1 MTATAKAKYN
11 FRSENEA
18 EITFEHLI
26 NEMAANNTTVTKADI
41 SGVLDVYKSVVLRY
55 AQLGYTVRGPL
66 GLVYV
71 TAGGTTDDNP
81 NLRFLPDTAVSRSVL
96 ANTMTERVSNRKKMI
111 PNIESVINADG
122 NEENVIKAGD
132 TIRILGDY
140 LKFDTEDETQGIFIE
155 KDGVPKRLDYYAW
168 NTNKRVDTRIPADT
182 EAGKYTLSISA
193 KPCTVQYTESFAD
206 EIEIS

>member
-1 MTATAKAKYN
+1 M
-11 FRSENEA
+11 
-18 EITFEHLI
+18 TFEHLI

-96 ANTMTERVSNRKKMI
+96 ANTMTERVSNRK
-111 PNIESVINADG
+111 N
-122 NEENVIKAGD
+122 
-132 TIRILGDY
+132 
-140 LKFDTEDETQGIFIE
+140 FII
-155 KDGVPKRLDYYAW
+155 G
-168 NTNKRVDTRIPADT
+168 
-182 EAGKYTLSISA
+182 
-193 KPCTVQYTESFAD
+193 
-206 EIEIS
+206 

>member
-11 FRSENEA
+11 FCSENEA

-71 TAGGTTDDNP
+71 TAGGTTDDNLSSFQP
-81 NLRFLPDTAVSRSVL
+81 GLTTNDHSLNLRFLPDTAVSRSVL

-140 LKFDTEDETQGIFIE
+140 LKFDQQDETE
-155 KDGVPKRLDYYAW
+155 
-168 NTNKRVDTRIPADT
+168 
-182 EAGKYTLSISA
+182 GK
-193 KPCTVQYTESFAD
+193 VR
-206 EIEIS
+206 